1 MATLRTLQP
10 LGRHD
15 DLLCH
20 TRRSTGFAVRAR
32 NDDDISVGI
41 TNPDVPMSW
50 GRVYMRFF
58 DNLDMQCTGPFDG
71 GIKVVDL
78 EPEQDAVPWS
88 TCLRINQVRMILHVP
103 RVELEN
109 QVTLVEQS
117 IV

>member
-41 TNPDVPMSW
+41 TNPDFPMSW
-50 GRVYMRFF
+50 GRGRV
-58 DNLDMQCTGPFDG
+58 DMQCAGPFDG